1 MALLINISIGAPPA
15 NPNDDNTPTIVVSGQ
30 DDIDALRATVDE
42 WIGAQDNPD
51 LASLTD
57 PRKLKAWLI
66 ATAQD
71 AIYRTRRR
79 AAAAA
84 AAGAN
89 IE

>member
-15 NPNDDNTPTIVVSGQ
+15 NPNDDNTPTVVVANQGDIDSIRETVEHWVGQQ
-30 DDIDALRATVDE
+30 DDPSLESLGDLR
-42 WIGAQDNPD
+42 
-51 LASLTD
+51 
-57 PRKLKAWLI
+57 KFKAWLI